1 MEQKTATP
9 GAPPKDDGTTPWKL
23 LALLMTMT
31 AIGSMSLNILVPAV
45 PKLVQV
51 LASDTE
57 TVQLTI
63 SLYIFGLATAQLF
76 TGPLSDRFGR
86 RPVILA
92 GFALATLASLGAIAM
107 SNAPGLIAM
116 RFLQAIGGATGV
128 AIGRAIIR
136 DMFGR
141 ERSAQ
146 MIGLVASAMAIA
158 PMTAPLI
165 GGLLETAFGWEAI
178 FLFAATA
185 SLIVLIWTYNTLP
198 ETRAE
203 LAPGTERDTFRKN
216 IGTLFRS
223 PRFVGYILS
232 AALGSGAFF
241 VYVGAGPH
249 VIVTMMHRT
258 PTEYGMW
265 FIPTAGGYI
274 IGNFVTSRLSV
285 RFGIDLMLWWGN
297 IVNVFGAVCGIALLF
312 YVDSP
317 LPIAA
322 AGTIMGIGNGIML
335 PNAIAGAVSI
345 RPQAAGTASGLL
357 GCTQMLFGALTAQ
370 FAGHLIAG
378 ATTPWPMLLHMLT
391 ISAVAVLVFHFLI
404 RPHPTPAHK

>member
-1 MEQKTATP
+1 VEQKITAAST
-9 GAPPKDDGTTPWKL
+9 PPKDDGTTPWKL

-45 PKLVQV
+45 PKLVEV
-51 LASDTE
+51 LASDTD

-92 GFALATLASLGAIAM
+92 GFSLATLASLGAIAM

-116 RFLQAIGGATGV
+116 RFIQAIGGATGV

-136 DMFGR
+136 DLFGR

-158 PMTAPLI
+158 PMLAPLI
-165 GGLLETAFGWEAI
+165 GGVLESLFGWQSI
-178 FLFAATA
+178 FVFAATA
-185 SLIVLIWTYNTLP
+185 SLIVLIWTFRTLP
-198 ETRAE
+198 ETRAVR
-203 LAPGTERDTFRKN
+203 APGAEPDTFRKN
-216 IGTLFRS
+216 IGTLFRNR
-223 PRFVGYILS
+223 RFIGYVLS

-249 VIVTMMHRT
+249 VIITMMQRT
-258 PTEYGMW
+258 SAEYGLW
-265 FIPTAGGYI
+265 FIPTAMGYI
-274 IGNFVTSRLSV
+274 IGNFCTSRLSV
-285 RFGIDLMLWWGN
+285 RFGIDRMLWWGN
-297 IVNVFGAVCGIALLF
+297 VVNVLGAICGIALLF
-312 YVDSP
+312 YIESP

-357 GCTQMLFGALTAQ
+357 GCTQMLFGAITAQ

-378 ATTPWPMLLHMLT
+378 ATTAWPMLLFMLA
-391 ISAVAVLVFHFLI
+391 ISLAAVLVFFVLV
-404 RPHPTPAHK
+404 RPHPMPAHK